1 MTASI
6 NTQVIAALSAAHAYG
21 KAIAALRTALQ
32 GQMSPDVRDTLL
44 PYVAGYY
51 KVALVAKTRGEGVTL
66 DTEAKQFEAC
76 KKALQRMV
84 KDIVGDS
91 VGRTV
96 TEAVKLTKE
105 QLRLIRLCHEAGVTM
120 KLFGQGVAT
129 LK

>member
-21 KAIAALRTALQ
+21 DAVAKLRTALT
-32 GQMSPDVRDTLL
+32 GQLSTEVRTTLL

-51 KVALVAKTRGEGVTL
+51 KVALVAKERGEGVTL
-66 DTEAKQFEAC
+66 DKEAKKYEAC
-76 KKALQRMV
+76 VKDLRLT
-84 KDIVGDS
+84 KDIVGGS
-91 VGRTV
+91 LSRTV
-96 TEAVKLTKE
+96 VEAPKLTKE

>member
-21 KAIAALRTALQ
+21 DAVAKLRTALT
-32 GQMSPDVRDTLL
+32 GQLSTEVRTTLL

-51 KVALVAKTRGEGVTL
+51 KVALVAKERGEGVTL
-66 DTEAKQFEAC
+66 DKEAKKYEAC
-76 KKALQRMV
+76 VKALGRLT
-84 KDIVGDS
+84 KDIVGGS
-91 VGRTV
+91 LSRTV
-96 TEAVKLTKE
+96 VEAPKLTKE